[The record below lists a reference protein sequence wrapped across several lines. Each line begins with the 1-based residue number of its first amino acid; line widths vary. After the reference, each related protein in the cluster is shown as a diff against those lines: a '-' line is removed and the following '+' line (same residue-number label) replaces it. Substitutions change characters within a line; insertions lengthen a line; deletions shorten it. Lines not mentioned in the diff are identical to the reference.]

1 MGNNNHK
8 DPAIVVKNEIFKT
21 TKENVYSKRSSLAG
35 IAGFFEM
42 LLRRFR
48 TASFLAALTP
58 LYIIAILAMGLSATP
73 GVYLI
78 NYILEVTKDWY
89 QFFHYAALATS
100 FIAAYFLYGLCIVF
114 VAPFFNFIMPFR
126 LKPFRGPLFSLKT
139 IPWYIHNALTYI
151 VRYTFLEFITPTP
164 LNILFY
170 RMMGMKIG
178 KNVHLNTTN
187 ISDPCMIEIEDYVT
201 VGGSV
206 HIIGHYATKGY
217 IVLSR
222 VKIRKGATI
231 GLKATIMGNVEI
243 GMGATIAP
251 HEVVLP
257 KSIIPSNRK
266 PEKQERQTIPFD
278 PLEQKVG

>member
-8 DPAIVVKNEIFKT
+8 DPAILFKNAIFKN
-21 TKENVYSKRSSLAG
+21 TKENVYSKKSSLTG

-48 TASFLAALTP
+48 TASLLAALTP
-58 LYIIAILAMGLSATP
+58 LYIITLLAMGLSATP

-78 NYILEVTKDWY
+78 NYVLEVTKDWY

-100 FIAAYFLYGLCIVF
+100 FILAYFLYGFCIVF

-164 LNILFY
+164 LNMLFY

-206 HIIGHYATKGY
+206 HIIGHYATKR
-217 IVLSR
+217 LFNSFP
-222 VKIRKGATI
+222 RKDKKRSDDWIKSHNNG
-231 GLKATIMGNVEI
+231 KCGNRP
-243 GMGATIAP
+243 GRHYSP
-251 HEVVLP
+251 P
-257 KSIIPSNRK
+257 
-266 PEKQERQTIPFD
+266 
-278 PLEQKVG
+278 